1 VSTVRVTQVRSGIGQ
16 TRAHEGTLRALGL
29 GRIGKSAEHEESP
42 VLEGQLRHVA
52 HLVTVTPLD
61 GTGKDA

>member
-1 VSTVRVTQVRSGIGQ
+1 VTTVRITQTKSTIGQ

-29 GRIGKSAEHEESP
+29 GRIGKSADHEQSS

-52 HLVTVTPLD
+52 HLVTVTPL
-61 GTGKDA
+61 GGKDA